1 MVTQIQ
7 IFDEITNETV
17 KAIYDK
23 TKDLAKGSE
32 VELIIASYGGSLLD
46 TVAIIE
52 HLRQF
57 KTHAIIMGFA
67 CSAAA
72 ILAISCN
79 KVSMGPDASL
89 MIHSAWSEVAD
100 DDDPG
105 IKRCN
110 EVQLNIIRRRV
121 HNINN
126 NILKTDTWLSAQ
138 QCLALGLIDNININE
153 WYNALSKKYAA
164 KIKTI
169 AAKYNGGIPMAE
181 DLKLQE
187 VLEEVKEEKLEAEAE
202 TAEKADEAAAE
213 EVVEAEAENHDLLE
227 VVEKLTEKLNAL
239 EERICA
245 LEAPVEVV
253 EESKEEEIAAEAENE
268 EQERINA
275 IYKNLARP
283 QARIS
288 VGAPKASTNKVVH
301 KVDYKAFASFLND

>member
-79 KVSMGPDASL
+79 KVSMGSEASL

-138 QCLALGLIDNININE
+138 QCLALGLIDNINNNE

-164 KIKTI
+164 KIQTI
-169 AAKYNGGIPMAE
+169 AAKFKGGIPMAE
-181 DLKLQE
+181 NLEVKE
-187 VLEEVKEEKLEAEAE
+187 VLEEIMEEKMEAEAE
-202 TAEKADEAAAE
+202 AAEEAKVE

>member
-1 MVTQIQ
+1 MVAQIQ

-89 MIHSAWSEVAD
+89 MIHSAWCEAAD

-138 QCLALGLIDNININE
+138 QCLALGLIDNININDSR
-153 WYNALSKKYAA
+153 YNALSKKYAA
-164 KIKTI
+164 KIKI
-169 AAKYNGGIPMAE
+169 ISAKIEGGYPMAE
-181 DLKLQE
+181 NLKVEE
-187 VLEEVKEEKLEAEAE
+187 VLEEIKEEKMEAEAE
-202 TAEKADEAAAE
+202 AAEVLEEKE

>member
-79 KVSMGPDASL
+79 KVSMGSEASL

-126 NILKTDTWLSAQ
+126 NILKSDTWLSAQ
-138 QCLALGLIDNININE
+138 QCLALGLIDNINNNE

-164 KIKTI
+164 KIQTI
-169 AAKYNGGIPMAE
+169 AAKFKGGNPMAE
-181 DLKLQE
+181 ELKVQE
-187 VLEEVKEEKLEAEAE
+187 VLEEIMEEKMEAEAE
-202 TAEKADEAAAE
+202 AAEEAKVE